1 MALGDDI
8 DAAEGVCVLVEG
20 TCNSKRLEHVHKRQR
35 QTARITGLKAFALGL
50 GLNDEALTFNR
61 LAIVF
66 GEAGTMAGLAE
77 FLVALLLVIFWFEFV
92 EAPFEVTGVL
102 EVVVM
107 ALESCLPLS
116 FPLNGGIVWMTMLIF
131 FEVVPSAGLAAAAA
145 AAVAAAAAEAAAA
158 LAIFCALEAVIDACA
173 LLDAILDPSACVI
186 GLRLES
192 EFLAPATANPR
203 DAVVGLEAPMARA

>member
-1 MALGDDI
+1 MIGRPKNGLGVVGAESGLLALGDDI
-8 DAAEGVCVLVEG
+8 DAAAGACALVE
-20 TCNSKRLEHVHKRQR
+20 E
-35 QTARITGLKAFALGL
+35 TGLKAFALGL
-50 GLNDEALTFNR
+50 GLNDEALMFNR

-77 FLVALLLVIFWFEFV
+77 FLVALLLVIFWVGLV
-92 EAPFEVTGVL
+92 EAPFAVTGVL

-131 FEVVPSAGLAAAAA
+131 FEVVPSAGLAAAVAA
-145 AAVAAAAAEAAAA
+145 AAAAAAEAAAA
-158 LAIFCALEAVIDACA
+158 LAIFCALAAVIDACA

-192 EFLAPATANPR
+192 EFLAPATTKPR

>member
-1 MALGDDI
+1 M
-8 DAAEGVCVLVEG
+8 
-20 TCNSKRLEHVHKRQR
+20 
-35 QTARITGLKAFALGL
+35 KAFALGL

-77 FLVALLLVIFWFEFV
+77 WLVEFLAALLVVFWFG
-92 EAPFEVTGVL
+92 APFAGVL

-107 ALESCLPLS
+107 ALESCLLLS
-116 FPLNGGIVWMTMLIF
+116 FPLNGGMVWMTMLIF
-131 FEVVPSAGLAAAAA
+131 FEVVPSAGLAAAAV
-145 AAVAAAAAEAAAA
+145 VAAAAAEAAAA
-158 LAIFCALEAVIDACA
+158 LAIFCALAAVIDACA

-192 EFLAPATANPR
+192 EFLAPATAKPL

>member
-1 MALGDDI
+1 M
-8 DAAEGVCVLVEG
+8 
-20 TCNSKRLEHVHKRQR
+20 
-35 QTARITGLKAFALGL
+35 GL

-66 GEAGTMAGLAE
+66 GEAGTMMAGLAE
-77 FLVALLLVIFWFEFV
+77 FLDPLLLVVFWFVLV
-92 EAPFEVTGVL
+92 EAPFAVTGVL

-107 ALESCLPLS
+107 ALESCLLLS
-116 FPLNGGIVWMTMLIF
+116 FPLNGGMVWMTMLIF
-131 FEVVPSAGLAAAAA
+131 FEVVPSAGLAAAAV
-145 AAVAAAAAEAAAA
+145 VAAAAAEAAAA
-158 LAIFCALEAVIDACA
+158 LAIFCALAAVIDACA

-192 EFLAPATANPR
+192 EFLAPATAKPR

>member
-1 MALGDDI
+1 M
-8 DAAEGVCVLVEG
+8 
-20 TCNSKRLEHVHKRQR
+20 
-35 QTARITGLKAFALGL
+35 KAFALGL

-77 FLVALLLVIFWFEFV
+77 FLVSPLLLVVFWFVLV
-92 EAPFEVTGVL
+92 ETPFAVTGVL

-145 AAVAAAAAEAAAA
+145 VAAAAAAEAAAA
-158 LAIFCALEAVIDACA
+158 LAIFCALAAVIDACA
-173 LLDAILDPSACVI
+173 LLDAILEPSACVI
-186 GLRLES
+186 GLRFDS
-192 EFLAPATANPR
+192 EFLAPATGKPR
-203 DAVVGLEAPMARA
+203 DAVVGLEAPMARAWEDAASLLAFSLITRCFS